1 MKGPLKIG
9 VFSILPDLTAD
20 PAVVARHAEA
30 LGFESYWVP
39 DHTILPVTYSDQYPG
54 VRPGEPEPDYL
65 WQMPDPL
72 IALTRAAAVTS
83 TLKLGTGILL
93 IPERNPLLT
102 ANMVASL
109 DAFSGGR
116 YLMGIGAGWNR
127 EECSILGG
135 DFDHRWGQ
143 TKDYIL
149 AMKQLWT
156 QEVSEYHGKYVDF
169 PPVRCFPKP
178 GQRPHPPILL
188 GGFTAERVY
197 QRIAQWGDGWLP
209 VLTSVDQFV
218 AGDDKLKRAAEAA
231 GRDYRELTKSVF
243 GIKGQWQT
251 EEEVR
256 AFEAAGADR
265 VICWLPENLPLDDLL
280 KEMET
285 IARRLL

>member
-1 MKGPLKIG
+1 MKIG
-9 VFSILPDLTAD
+9 VFSILPDLNAD

-54 VRPGEPEPDYL
+54 VRRGEPGPDYL

-72 IALTRAAAVTS
+72 IALTRAAAVTNRIN
-83 TLKLGTGILL
+83 LGTGILL
-93 IPERNPLLT
+93 VPERNPLLT

-116 YLMGIGAGWNR
+116 FLMGIGAGWNR
-127 EECSILGG
+127 EECEILGG

-156 QEVSEYHGKYVDF
+156 QEASEYHGKYVDF

-178 GQRPHPPILL
+178 ARRPHPPVLL

-197 QRIAQWGDGWLP
+197 QRIAEWGDGWLP
-209 VLTSVDQFV
+209 VLQSAEQFREGV
-218 AGDDKLKRAAEAA
+218 ERLKRAAEAV
-231 GRDYRELTKSVF
+231 GRDYGELSKTVF
-243 GIKGQWQT
+243 GGKGQWRSP
-251 EEEVR
+251 EEVR
-256 AFEAAGADR
+256 AMEDAGCDR
-265 VICWLPENLPLDDLL
+265 ITLWLPEDLPQQELL
-280 KEMET
+280 IAMENM
-285 IARRLL
+285 ARRLL